1 MIDEIQ
7 MIADLDRGG
16 AWTKA
21 LLGNTMFNGTMKP
34 SNNGHTCF
42 GLLRGCPLFEVIL
55 CGPLWR
61 GLSFIGWFHCVLV
74 AMISSLC

>member
-21 LLGNTMFNGTMKP
+21 LLGNTMFNETMKP

-42 GLLRGCPLFEVIL
+42 GLLRGCPLYN
-55 CGPLWR
+55 
-61 GLSFIGWFHCVLV
+61 S
-74 AMISSLC
+74 